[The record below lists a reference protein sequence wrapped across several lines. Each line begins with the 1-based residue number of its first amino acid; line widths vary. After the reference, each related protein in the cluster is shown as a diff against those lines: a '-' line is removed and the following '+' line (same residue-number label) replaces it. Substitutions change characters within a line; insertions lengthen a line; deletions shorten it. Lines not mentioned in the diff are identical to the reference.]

1 MALRTRSCWSLSL
14 QRSPVDFRILSSR
27 SKSCEVRNPCWLMI
41 VGQVILSLSN
51 VLRMIMMHWESL
63 QGSTCMVR
71 NPSKPG
77 PGEWVG
83 ANAQEAKGAPSTRV
97 WHVFSTVASGLL
109 STNVDEIPIAEGRS
123 GYSYQDFRDS
133 FRCQETEEALVEA
146 NLRPMP
152 MWKIYRGHKKTS
164 LGT

>member
-1 MALRTRSCWSLSL
+1 MERTRKKLKEL
-14 QRSPVDFRILSSR
+14 HPPEFDMF
-27 SKSCEVRNPCWLMI
+27 
-41 VGQVILSLSN
+41 
-51 VLRMIMMHWESL
+51 
-63 QGSTCMVR
+63 
-71 NPSKPG
+71 
-77 PGEWVG
+77 
-83 ANAQEAKGAPSTRV
+83 
-97 WHVFSTVASGLL
+97 FSTVASGLL